1 MWPKVIIGIVKVGFN
16 DDSCYFFIINLIV
29 KKS

>member
-1 MWPKVIIGIVKVGFN
+1 MWSKVIISIIEVGFN
-16 DDSCYFFIINLIV
+16 DDSCCFIINLIV